1 MEDGTRKPGDLW
13 SGVAL
18 AALGLYI
25 IIQAGQWEYL
35 GPEGPGPGFF
45 PLWYGVAM
53 LGFSALLIVSNLRRG
68 YSRGNAIDWT
78 KLGRALSTWSA
89 LAVSVALFKP
99 LGFVISFALLTYFIV
114 AVMYRRPLATAAP
127 VAVAS
132 AGGSYLGFDRPLSVP
147 RPVGVLASYPGKSP
161 Q

>member
-1 MEDGTRKPGDLW
+1 MEDRTRKSGDLW

-25 IIQAGQWEYL
+25 IVQAWQWEYL
-35 GPEGPGPGFF
+35 VPEGPGPGFF

-68 YSRGNAIDWT
+68 YSRGNAIDWP
-78 KLGRALSTWSA
+78 KLGRALSTWFA
-89 LAVSVALFKP
+89 LAVSVALFNP

-114 AVMYRRPLATAAP
+114 AVMYRRPLATAALA
-127 VAVAS
+127 AVAS
-132 AGGSYLGFDRPLSVP
+132 AGGFYLVFDRALGVPLPVGLLGF
-147 RPVGVLASYPGKSP
+147 
-161 Q
+161 

>member
-1 MEDGTRKPGDLW
+1 MEDGTRKSGDLW

-53 LGFSALLIVSNLRRG
+53 LALSALLIVSNMRRG
-68 YSRGNAIDWT
+68 YARGNAIDWT
-78 KLGRALSTWSA
+78 KLARAFSTWFA

-114 AVMYRRPLATAAP
+114 AVMYRRPLKTAAL

-132 AGGSYLGFDRPLSVP
+132 AGGFYLVFDLALSVP
-147 RPVGVLASYPGKSP
+147 LPVGVLGF
-161 Q
+161 

>member
-1 MEDGTRKPGDLW
+1 MEDRTRKPGDLW

-53 LGFSALLIVSNLRRG
+53 LALSALLIVSHLRRG
-68 YSRGNAIDWT
+68 YARGNAIDWT
-78 KLGRALSTWSA
+78 KLGRALSTWFA
-89 LAVSVALFKP
+89 LGVSVALFKP

-114 AVMYRRPLATAAP
+114 AVMYRRPLKTAALA
-127 VAVAS
+127 AVAS
-132 AGGSYLGFDRPLSVP
+132 AGGFYLVFDRALSVP
-147 RPVGVLASYPGKSP
+147 LPVGVLGF
-161 Q
+161 